1 METNKNILTKM
12 LRMATFLMATPL
24 LFTACSSDD
33 DDAPVPPTVQAAAV
47 ADAATMHSL
56 AFEVS
61 NISGADSVKYV
72 FGKDV
77 AGSTPETVGK
87 NGTKLASLTGTQRLD
102 FDKLDEATE
111 YSLVVVAYGKKNLTV
126 TANAKATTAAYTG
139 ITFKAV
145 AGERYTRKN
154 TAVTLT
160 GNDGETLVIDCN
172 YPSANFLPAGT
183 YTVDATEEAE
193 YYIAPRYSSYSCKD
207 ANGKV
212 VKHKITAGT
221 VKIELDKATKTYNVD
236 ADITADGMQTNLL
249 GRFSGQIEGFEV
261 FDARQLNPVSA
272 KLLEID
278 ADKAVEGEVYVKMN
292 DADWNAELGFM
303 FICSKGAKELEE
315 GTYDVAT
322 TNAKG
327 TLGTGTYINDYIYSD
342 AEVDIAGTPTSGK
355 AEVKKDGKTY
365 TITYDFVMKSG
376 QRYVGTFKGEIAG
389 Y

>member
-12 LRMATFLMATPL
+12 LRMAAFLMATPL
-24 LFTACSSDD
+24 LFTACGSDD

-87 NGTKLASLTGTQRLD
+87 NGTKLASLAGTQRLD
-102 FDKLDEATE
+102 FDNLDEATE

-139 ITFKAV
+139 TTFTAV
-145 AGERYTRKN
+145 AGERYSRKN
-154 TAVTLT
+154 TTVTLT
-160 GNDGETLVIDCN
+160 GKDGETLVIDCN

-193 YYIAPRYSSYSCKD
+193 YNIAPRYSSYSCKD
-207 ANGKV
+207 ASGNV
-212 VKHKITAGT
+212 AKHNITAGT

-236 ADITADGMQTNLL
+236 ADITVDGLQTNLL

-272 KLLEID
+272 KILEID

-327 TLGTGTYINDYIYSD
+327 TLGTGTYISDYIYSD
-342 AEVDIAGTPTSGK
+342 AEVDIAGTPVSGK

-376 QRYVGTFKGEIAG
+376 QRYVGTFKGEIKG